1 MPSAAT
7 KDFEPYVDLSQA
19 EIAQIDYQ
27 LKEIDELAIDS
38 QLSVEKIRQYMK
50 E

>member
-7 KDFEPYVDLSQA
+7 NDFEPYVDLSQA
-19 EIAQIDYQ
+19 QIAQIDYQ